1 MQKLSDTALS
11 IITLLHNINE
21 LITRSSDRKSAKE
34 VLSAVRVYAKNK
46 RFTMPEDKMDN
57 FFSVLLDAR
66 PLTLTTILKDI
77 AEDVVSFDKKN
88 NKPQIKKNAV

>member
-1 MQKLSDTALS
+1 MQKLSDTASS
-11 IITLLHNINE
+11 IITLLHNANE
-21 LITRSSDRKSAKE
+21 LITKSSDRKSARE

-46 RFTMPEDKMDN
+46 RFAMPDDKIDN

-77 AEDVVSFDKKN
+77 AEDVVLFDKKN
-88 NKPQIKKNAV
+88 NGLQKKNLV